1 MEMIKWL
8 ENWYKSQ
15 CDGDWEHMFG
25 IKIDTLD
32 NPGWNVEIDIADTE
46 LEDKPFNEYEYNLN
60 DDNDWMFCQVKNGK
74 FDAAG
79 DPNKLGEIIKIFK
92 EWVEN

>member
-8 ENWYKSQ
+8 EKWYKSE
-15 CDGDWEHMFG
+15 CNDDWEHLFG
-25 IKIDTLD
+25 LKIYTID
-32 NPGWNVEIDIADTE
+32 NPGWRVKIDIRETF
-46 LEDKPFNEYEYNLN
+46 LENKPFKEYEYNVQ
-60 DDNDWMFCQVKNGK
+60 DKNDWMFCQVKNGK

-79 DPNKLGEIIKIFK
+79 DPNKLGEIIRIFK

>member
-8 ENWYKSQ
+8 EEWYAKQ
-15 CDGDWEHMFG
+15 CVDEWEHMAG
-25 IKIDTLD
+25 VKIYTID
-32 NPGWNVEIDIADTE
+32 NPGWHIKIDIIDTDV
-46 LEDKPFNEYEYNLN
+46 EDKPFEKYEYNLD

-79 DPNKLGEIIKIFK
+79 DPNKLGEIIRIFK